1 MGQAGVADLCVKVGA
16 LSLKNPIIC
25 GSGEHVLTEA
35 GIRAAL
41 AQGVSVV
48 VAKSTNES
56 AAAREQLAQ
65 TDYAAFAPDWQ
76 TRNWSEN
83 VNSNILCRSG
93 LQPRAADEWI
103 DAVAALDRE
112 AAQAD
117 AYVAASLILA
127 DLDDAVRLAKMV
139 EAAGIRLLE
148 FNVGTPYGD
157 EASHGGVTTERAA
170 EKIREQVAAVCG
182 AVTIP
187 VWVKLTGQS
196 ENVAGLAEAAKDGG
210 AAAVTMIGR
219 MLGMLP
225 DLETMAPALGTN
237 LGYGGPWALPL
248 TCYWLAKT
256 RKRLGVDYPGV
267 AFPAVTFPLVGTN
280 GARSGEDAARMLLA
294 GASAVE
300 YCSAVMTGGFG
311 VLGAAIASLS
321 AYLNTKN
328 LDAQQLI
335 GRAADQVGAYGE
347 LPSRPE
353 YWRSFVPAQTLAS

>member
-1 MGQAGVADLCVKVGA
+1 MALAAEHLRVTVGP
-16 LSLKNPIIC
+16 LTLKNPIIC
-25 GSGEHVLTEA
+25 AAGEHVLTEA

-41 AQGVSVV
+41 AQGVGVV

-56 AAAREQLAQ
+56 DAARVQLGQ
-65 TDYAAFAPDWQ
+65 TDYLAMSSDWRSQ
-76 TRNWSEN
+76 AWRAGIE
-83 VNSNILCRSG
+83 SNILCRSG
-93 LQPRAADEWI
+93 LQPRGSEEWI
-103 DAVAALDRE
+103 DSIAALDME
-112 AAQAD
+112 AQRQD

-127 DLDDAVRLAKMV
+127 GLDDAVRLAKMV

-170 EKIREQVAAVCG
+170 GKIRKQVAAVCK
-182 AVTIP
+182 AIKIP

-196 ENVAGLAEAAKDGG
+196 ENVAALAEAAREGG

-225 DLETMAPALGTN
+225 DLDTMAPALGTN

-256 RKRLGVDYPGV
+256 RKRLGAG
-267 AFPAVTFPLVGTN
+267 FPLVGTN
-280 GARSGEDAARMLLA
+280 GARNGADAARMLLA
-294 GASAVE
+294 GASGVE

-311 VLGAAIASLS
+311 VLGDAVSSLS
-321 AYLNTKN
+321 GYLNAKQLT
-328 LDAQQLI
+328 AQELI
-335 GRAADQVGAYGE
+335 GRAADQVGSYGD
-347 LPSRPE
+347 LPGRPG
-353 YWRSFVPAQTLAS
+353 YWRGFVPPETLAT

>member
-1 MGQAGVADLCVKVGA
+1 MPADLRVTLGA
-16 LSLKNPIIC
+16 LALKNPIIC
-25 GSGEHVLTEA
+25 GAGEHVLTDA

-56 AAAREQLAQ
+56 AAARAQLAQ
-65 TDYAAFAPDWQ
+65 TDYLAVSSDWRPQ
-76 TRNWSEN
+76 AWDQGRDGG
-83 VNSNILCRSG
+83 ILCRSG

-103 DAVAALDRE
+103 AAIAVLDRE
-112 AAQAD
+112 AAKQD

-127 DLDDAVRLAKMV
+127 GLDDAVRLARMV
-139 EAAGIRLLE
+139 EQAGIRLLE

-157 EASHGGVTTERAA
+157 EATHGGITTERAA
-170 EKIREQVAAVCG
+170 AKIREQVAAVCG
-182 AVTIP
+182 AVRIP

-196 ENVAGLAEAAKDGG
+196 ENVAALAQAARDGG

-225 DLETMAPALGTN
+225 ELDTMAPSLGTN

-248 TCYWLAKT
+248 TCYWLARS
-256 RKRLGVDYPGV
+256 RKQLGAD
-267 AFPAVTFPLVGTN
+267 FPLVATN
-280 GARSGEDAARMLLA
+280 GARNGEDAARMLLA

-311 VLGAAIASLS
+311 VLGEAIGSL
-321 AYLNTKN
+321 ATYLERHGMS
-328 LDAQQLI
+328 AQQLVGI
-335 GRAADQVGAYGE
+335 AADRVAAYAD
-347 LPSRPE
+347 LPARPD
-353 YWRSFVPAQTLAS
+353 YWRGFVPAETLS

>member
-1 MGQAGVADLCVKVGA
+1 MRDALRVQVGS

-25 GSGEHVLTEA
+25 ASGEHVLTEA

-41 AQGVSVV
+41 TQGVSVV

-56 AAAREQLAQ
+56 AAARAQLAQ
-65 TDYAAFAPDWQ
+65 TDYLAASNDWMLQ
-76 TRNWSEN
+76 PWGSGRDA
-83 VNSNILCRSG
+83 NILCRSG
-93 LQPRAADEWI
+93 LQPRTCEDWIAAI
-103 DAVAALDRE
+103 ATLDQE
-112 AAQAD
+112 ARTQD

-127 DLDDAVRLAKMV
+127 NLDVAVRLAKMV
-139 EAAGIRLLE
+139 EASGIRLLE

-170 EKIREQVAAVCG
+170 AKIREQVAAVCS
-182 AVTIP
+182 AVGIP

-196 ENVAGLAEAAKDGG
+196 ENVTALAEAARDGG

-225 DLETMAPALGTN
+225 DLETMAPSLDTN

-248 TCYWLAKT
+248 TCYWLART
-256 RKRLGVDYPGV
+256 RKRLGTQYPLI
-267 AFPAVTFPLVGTN
+267 ATN

-311 VLGAAIASLS
+311 VLGAAIDALSVYASRHGLS
-321 AYLNTKN
+321 A
-328 LDAQQLI
+328 AQLT
-335 GRAADQVGAYGE
+335 GRAADQVKTYAA
-347 LPSRPE
+347 LPARGD
-353 YWRSFVPAQTLAS
+353 YWRGFVPQPTLAA